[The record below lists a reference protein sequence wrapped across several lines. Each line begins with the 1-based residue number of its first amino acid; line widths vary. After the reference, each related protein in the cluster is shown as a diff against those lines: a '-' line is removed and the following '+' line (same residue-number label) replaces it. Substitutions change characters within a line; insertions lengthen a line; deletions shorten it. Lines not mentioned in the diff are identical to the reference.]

1 MLATMMYEKNRP
13 KREVLTIKLI
23 LYFCFSGRIE
33 VGPRDVA
40 NNTVVISRRDVPGK
54 TGKMFG
60 ISMDPL
66 TLTGFVKEKLQDV
79 QENLLKIATS
89 FRDR

>member
-1 MLATMMYEKNRP
+1 MIFFVISFLSFQGVP
-13 KREVLTIKLI
+13 L
-23 LYFCFSGRIE
+23 RIE
-33 VGPRDVA
+33 IGPRDVA

-54 TGKMFG
+54 SGKMFG

-66 TLTGFVKEKLQDV
+66 TLASFVKEKLQDV
-79 QENLLKIATS
+79 QENLLNIAIS

>member
-1 MLATMMYEKNRP
+1 M
-13 KREVLTIKLI
+13 
-23 LYFCFSGRIE
+23 RIE